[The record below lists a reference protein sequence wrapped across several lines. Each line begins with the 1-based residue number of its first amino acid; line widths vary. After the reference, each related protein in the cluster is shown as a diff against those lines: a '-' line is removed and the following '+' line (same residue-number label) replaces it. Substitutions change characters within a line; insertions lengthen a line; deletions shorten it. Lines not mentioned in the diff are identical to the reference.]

1 MCSSTDNT
9 VSDTPLV
16 NRWNDFDPLEEV
28 VVGIADGSC
37 FPPHEP
43 ACESEFNDQYTKYGS
58 SMSHPFSEFLPWP
71 TGPKLKRFINRC
83 NEELDGLKEVLQ
95 SEGVIVKRPDPT
107 CCDFNVRTKTP
118 DFESPNQYCAVC
130 PRDVICTIGNE
141 ILEATM
147 SKRSRY
153 FEYRPYRKL
162 CRYYFDNDPKMRWV
176 SAPKPLMADS
186 SYNPEFWTW
195 NEEQRKANMHDYRF
209 CCNENEVLF
218 DAADTQLI
226 GDVLLVQHS
235 MTTNLAGIRWLKRH
249 YQPQGIKV
257 RTLHFPYDLYPSHID
272 CTFVSVRPGLVITNP
287 DRPPVEEEIK
297 FFKQN
302 DWRLVDVPMWNG
314 TKEHPVFCQSSR
326 WLSMN
331 VFSITPDKICVEDD
345 EQDLIRLLE
354 GEHGF
359 DVLGI
364 PYRGVFEFGG
374 SLHCSTWDV
383 RRRGGK
389 RDYFPDRTGEGVF
402 AFQDTQQVEFSHV
415 CSQVAK
421 RILA

>member
-1 MCSSTDNT
+1 MCSSTDNN
-9 VSDTPLV
+9 VSDIPLV

-43 ACESEFNDQYTKYGS
+43 ACESEYNDQYTKYGS

-83 NEELDGLKEVLQ
+83 NEELDGLKEVLE
-95 SEGVIVKRPDPT
+95 SEGVIVKRPDPA
-107 CCDFNVRTKTP
+107 CCDFDVRTKTP

-147 SKRSRY
+147 SKRSRF

-162 CRYYFDNDPKMRWV
+162 CRYYFDNDPRMRWV
-176 SAPKPLMADS
+176 SAPKPLMANS

-226 GDVLLVQHS
+226 GD
-235 MTTNLAGIRWLKRH
+235 
-249 YQPQGIKV
+249 GIKV
-257 RTLHFPYDLYPSHID
+257 WRIGRGLGEQL
-272 CTFVSVRPGLVITNP
+272 PGLVITNP

-297 FFKQN
+297 LFKQN

-354 GEHGF
+354 GEYGF

-389 RDYFPDRTGEGVF
+389 LNYFPDWTGCEEDIGLTKL
-402 AFQDTQQVEFSHV
+402 TQ
-415 CSQVAK
+415 
-421 RILA
+421 LP